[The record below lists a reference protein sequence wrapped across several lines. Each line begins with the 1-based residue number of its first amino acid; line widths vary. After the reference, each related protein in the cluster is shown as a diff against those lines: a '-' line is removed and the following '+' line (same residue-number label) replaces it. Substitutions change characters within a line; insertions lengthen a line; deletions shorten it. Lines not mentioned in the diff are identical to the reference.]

1 MQHAGFFIEKIDFW
15 LQNSKFA
22 AKKFQMLKN
31 QPFLIG
37 INRFDSTHNEA
48 VATARMRALRQP
60 VCLNQCMIIRMINTF
75 LLLLALRAELQ
86 RCNLQ
91 GVCGTFLLLLAL
103 TLADVQV

>member
-48 VATARMRALRQP
+48 VATARMRAL
-60 VCLNQCMIIRMINTF
+60 
-75 LLLLALRAELQ
+75 
-86 RCNLQ
+86 
-91 GVCGTFLLLLAL
+91 
-103 TLADVQV
+103 